1 MGLIKAE
8 KVPVEASPFSMQSIE
23 TAARLKI
30 LRAQMQ
36 AERILAEAQT
46 AAEAIKK
53 QAHAQ
58 ALAEGRRDG
67 LVKGLEEGRAQG
79 REESLGEQR
88 EALAGLVAAL
98 LDATGHLDASRIALE
113 AEAKQAVVKLAISIA
128 ERVTK
133 RQGALDDQVALAN
146 IDEALRLVIR
156 TTDVRV
162 AVHPLH
168 KATLDD
174 VLPRIQAQW
183 PNLKHVELV
192 ADGTLLPGGCRVY
205 TGGGEIDGDIELQI
219 DRIAA
224 ELVPTRRWEGEP
236 PGEPRS
242 RGSEDGSAGASP
254 ARPGRIEP

>member
-36 AERILAEAQT
+36 AERIIAEAQT

-67 LVKGLEEGRAQG
+67 LARGLEEGRAQG
-79 REESLGEQR
+79 REESLAEQR

-98 LDATGHLDASRIALE
+98 LDATGQLDASRVSLE

-146 IDEALRLVIR
+146 IDEALRLVIK

-174 VLPRIQAQW
+174 VMPRIQAQW

-192 ADGTLLPGGCRVY
+192 ADGTLLPGSCRVY

-224 ELVPTRRWEGEP
+224 ELVPTRRLEVEP
-236 PGEPRS
+236 VVVG
-242 RGSEDGSAGASP
+242 AGRADKTRAP
-254 ARPGRIEP
+254 PPPHNRQ